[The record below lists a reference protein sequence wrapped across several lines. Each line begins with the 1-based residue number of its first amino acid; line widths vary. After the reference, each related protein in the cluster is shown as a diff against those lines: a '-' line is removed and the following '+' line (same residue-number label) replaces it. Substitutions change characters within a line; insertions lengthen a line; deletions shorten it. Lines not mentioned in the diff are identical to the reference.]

1 MQNSTKK
8 PSTLAKN
15 GIKYVCE
22 SDNISEDFKNT
33 EMVFQVISVEIFGQ
47 DQQRKNIKGRIHI
60 SDGVSKMIVMLS
72 DKAH

>member
-47 DQQRKNIKGRIHI
+47 D
-60 SDGVSKMIVMLS
+60 
-72 DKAH
+72 